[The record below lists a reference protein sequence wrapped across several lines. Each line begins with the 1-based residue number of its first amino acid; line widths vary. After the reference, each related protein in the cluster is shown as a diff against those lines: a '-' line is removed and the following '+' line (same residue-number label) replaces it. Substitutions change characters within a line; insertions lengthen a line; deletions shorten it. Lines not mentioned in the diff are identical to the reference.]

1 MKNENYRKLTIRLS
15 QSTGFVMG
23 ALALAVLAVSPG
35 VTPPLPRAHAH
46 NDYEHTRPLID
57 ALEFGFCSVEADIWL
72 VNGQLLVAH
81 DLKDAKAGRTLQALY
96 LDPLRARVQQN
107 GGKVFRG
114 GPPFTLLV
122 DVKSDAT
129 NTYVALRDALRP
141 YAAML
146 TTFSNDRTATNAV
159 AVIVS
164 GNRARELMAAETN
177 RLAAYDGRLADLDS
191 SDSPHLVPL
200 ISDNWTL
207 HFKWRAQP
215 EQGPLSEPE
224 RTRLRHLVDRAHQQG
239 RRLRLWGTPDRPLM
253 WQELFDAGVDLI
265 NTDDLAGLERFLLA
279 RRQQK

>member
-1 MKNENYRKLTIRLS
+1 MKIENWRTHVGTLFIWICTGILLMRLN
-15 QSTGFVMG
+15 GFT
-23 ALALAVLAVSPG
+23 AEPK
-35 VTPPLPRAHAH
+35 PPLSLPQAHAH
-46 NDYEHTRPLID
+46 NDYEHARPLLD
-57 ALEFGFCSVEADIWL
+57 ALDHGFCSVEADVWL

-107 GGKVFRG
+107 DGKVFRG
-114 GPPFTLLV
+114 GPAFTLLV

-129 NTYVALRDALRP
+129 NTYIALRDALRP

-146 TTFSNDRTATNAV
+146 TRFSNDRTVTNAV

-191 SDSPHLVPL
+191 SDSLHLVPL
-200 ISDNWTL
+200 ISDNWTQ
-207 HFKWRAQP
+207 HFKWRARP
-215 EQGPLSEPE
+215 EEGPLSERE
-224 RTRLRHLVDRAHQQG
+224 RTRLRQLVDRSHQQG

-265 NTDDLAGLERFLLA
+265 NTDDLAGLERFLLD